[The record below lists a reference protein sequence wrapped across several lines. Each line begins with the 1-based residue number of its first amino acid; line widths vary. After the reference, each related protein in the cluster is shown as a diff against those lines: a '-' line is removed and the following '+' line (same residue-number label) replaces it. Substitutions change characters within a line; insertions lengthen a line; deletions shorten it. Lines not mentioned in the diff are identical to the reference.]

1 MRAIQTVD
9 TNYTDIMRYF
19 NKDWNI
25 EAYDIHRKVLQDK
38 DAEYEELGI
47 TGHSIYFLYEK
58 DVVSKQ
64 IHVYVGRSSDTVKC
78 IPAFTR
84 LRQHD
89 TSTTES
95 YRDKWDKAIII
106 KFKELS
112 FDDMRHLENYFFKE
126 LKPDVKLN
134 SIEPDTDEYTYD
146 DIKNKVEYI
155 KEYLKRILKCDVFKE
170 HKKTGNSKLRY
181 TEEEK
186 ANEGKPS
193 LKKQSEVITEVQTPL
208 EVVNQMLDALP
219 ASVWSPDTKFL
230 DLACKSGEY
239 LKEIFNRL
247 MSSSLYDGTPFESE
261 ANRTIH
267 IITTQL
273 YGVALTDESYKLTCK
288 NLSMGEGSN
297 NHIIKIQCK
306 VRGEE
311 KGLPYILKQYHSMR
325 ANASIAIRGDIDNN
339 TKQTALINIG
349 KCKENLL
356 AAGIQEDTFEDFIK
370 KEFGVSEDMKFNVVI
385 GNPPYQGSKK
395 SIYNDFIDT
404 AIDLRAEYIS
414 MIVKNNWLVSE
425 TLQETRA
432 NMIKTGLTEII
443 NYPETGEIFNNIG
456 VAVSIF
462 TIQRGYVG
470 DTYCKEIRKEKVTT
484 EYKSDL
490 RKAKVIAFN
499 KIEQSIINKFST
511 YCESTN
517 FGTRTY
523 PSEPFRI
530 TTNGMVGR
538 GDNAYEL
545 AVFDTKS
552 DEHNIEVVYMNERT
566 KQPYSKY
573 TSIKDIPS
581 KAELV
586 SKYKVL
592 CGRILTRD
600 NDIIN
605 NIRII
610 KPNTV
615 CTSSWGMLFTSNQE
629 SETKAVEKYIK
640 TKLFRFL
647 VRSLSEDGVIAISP
661 YRFSLV
667 PDQNFTSSSD
677 IDWEQSIDAINK
689 QLYVKYRLSD
699 SEIDYIES
707 IIKPISNPAKTKI
720 TEQAILAN
728 YVNTQIKN
736 SGNQ

>member
-186 ANEGKPS
+186 ANEGKR
-193 LKKQSEVITEVQTPL
+193 LVKKQSEVITEVQTPL

-325 ANASIAIRGDIDNN
+325 ANASRVIRGDIDNN
-339 TKQTALINIG
+339 TNQTALINIG

-414 MIVKNNWLVSE
+414 
-425 TLQETRA
+425 
-432 NMIKTGLTEII
+432 
-443 NYPETGEIFNNIG
+443 
-456 VAVSIF
+456 IF
-462 TIQRGYVG
+462 TIQRCYVG

-581 KAELV
+581 KVELV